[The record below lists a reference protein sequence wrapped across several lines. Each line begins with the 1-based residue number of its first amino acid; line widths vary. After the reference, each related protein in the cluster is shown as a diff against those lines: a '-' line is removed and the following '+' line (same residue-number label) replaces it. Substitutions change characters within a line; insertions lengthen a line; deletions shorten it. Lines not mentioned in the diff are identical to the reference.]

1 MAYQNYGKGNQ
12 NGWNKSRNDGGRYQ
26 NSDRRPN
33 DRPRQSNGQGQ
44 NLNRTPN
51 TRVVAPYNFVPFPDQ
66 VLLRYQDVS
75 ELPRHDLQ
83 DPSLLSGEI
92 EITVQADTPISVSDG
107 NKQFY
112 RSPSGQFAIP
122 GSSVKGLVRESL
134 QILGLGLV
142 RPGED
147 LDDDTLLFRKFAA
160 GKGANDIPLSE
171 YYKGENGLRIKSDKA
186 YSLIGNP
193 PSRISVPQNI
203 RAGYLTRENGK
214 YYLMPAEGGKYYRLA
229 RNKETMDRLP
239 LVGALRDASAKEIS
253 VFYRVDRGT
262 VVALEEDDRNKA
274 VPAGMKRGVVLVTG
288 HSVGKMK
295 NAVYLIPEA
304 AGEKQAVSD
313 ADILV
318 YAADLE
324 ARETV
329 LKPKPFW
336 ALPRNGEKKAFF
348 YYTNARSQTYFGR
361 CLLIRIGYPHSIGKG
376 LPARHRTLSAEKP
389 VVLDYAHAMLGF
401 AGKESSFRSRVSFED
416 LVVTDPN
423 AKTTAV
429 SAVLSSPKPSFV
441 AGYLKGEKTT
451 YLKDDFALRGYKQY
465 WLQQNVS
472 AAASEKAN
480 VNSSLSV
487 LPKGSSFRGTIHFKN
502 LHRDELGLLLWALR
516 LDGKS
521 FHQLGGGK
529 PYGFGRVKLNIGK
542 ISRYNETLYQAEG
555 LCAAPGD
562 ITAQASEY
570 VEEYQNYAARI
581 LQKEYGLSRRPEDL
595 PHVRDFLTMKGTITN
610 APEEFRYMQL
620 PEYSNN
626 SGILPTV
633 NQYRV
638 REFK

>member
-1 MAYQNYGKGNQ
+1 M
-12 NGWNKSRNDGGRYQ
+12 
-26 NSDRRPN
+26 
-33 DRPRQSNGQGQ
+33 
-44 NLNRTPN
+44 
-51 TRVVAPYNFVPFPDQ
+51 
-66 VLLRYQDVS
+66 
-75 ELPRHDLQ
+75 
-83 DPSLLSGEI
+83 
-92 EITVQADTPISVSDG
+92 
-107 NKQFY
+107 
-112 RSPSGQFAIP
+112 
-122 GSSVKGLVRESL
+122 
-134 QILGLGLV
+134 
-142 RPGED
+142 
-147 LDDDTLLFRKFAA
+147 
-160 GKGANDIPLSE
+160 
-171 YYKGENGLRIKSDKA
+171 
-186 YSLIGNP
+186 
-193 PSRISVPQNI
+193 
-203 RAGYLTRENGK
+203 
-214 YYLMPAEGGKYYRLA
+214 A